1 MKLWKGENC
10 PCYCVIMLL
19 CIMPLNQEQR
29 GVGGGFFRLDPVC
42 ALLPRTRRVLLYT
55 GFDVEINA
63 GRVDEKGENFLH

>member
-1 MKLWKGENC
+1 
-10 PCYCVIMLL
+10 MLL

-29 GVGGGFFRLDPVC
+29 GVGGGGGGFFRLDPVC

-63 GRVDEKGENFLH
+63 GRRVDEKGELSPLEVTRGAAAAA